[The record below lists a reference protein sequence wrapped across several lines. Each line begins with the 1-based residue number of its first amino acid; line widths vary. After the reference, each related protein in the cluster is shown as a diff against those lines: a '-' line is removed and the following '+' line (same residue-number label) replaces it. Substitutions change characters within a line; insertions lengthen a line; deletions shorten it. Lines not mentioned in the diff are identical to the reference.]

1 MKTKTTKTKTK
12 NTMTP
17 ITMMTKTTTTQTM
30 TTKYIVC
37 KCVRIPFRALK
48 QNQETGASTMWVQ
61 MAIIVFVQKCRNP
74 VVIYYLIYVCC
85 PPSAR
90 RLKISSPLRLKS
102 GTTCNFALQKKCLQP
117 TGLPACNLYH
127 LRRQFASPGP
137 QVIARQRKRVS
148 QEGLL
153 GAGLIESGTRYGG
166 SP

>member
-1 MKTKTTKTKTK
+1 MAYANGILCHLAFKLLLGIGKVIGSDPNFPGKGEECAGILSS
-12 NTMTP
+12 MLSIESLMCRDP
-17 ITMMTKTTTTQTM
+17 PVIRCMQT
-30 TTKYIVC
+30 
-37 KCVRIPFRALK
+37 
-48 QNQETGASTMWVQ
+48 
-61 MAIIVFVQKCRNP
+61 
-74 VVIYYLIYVCC
+74 IYHLIYVCC

-90 RLKISSPLRLKS
+90 RLEISSPLRLKS

-137 QVIARQRKRVS
+137 QVIAKQRKRVS

>member
-1 MKTKTTKTKTK
+1 MSRPPCD
-12 NTMTP
+12 TME
-17 ITMMTKTTTTQTM
+17 Q
-30 TTKYIVC
+30 
-37 KCVRIPFRALK
+37 
-48 QNQETGASTMWVQ
+48 
-61 MAIIVFVQKCRNP
+61 
-74 VVIYYLIYVCC
+74 IYHLIYVCC

-90 RLKISSPLRLKS
+90 RLEISSPLRLKS

-153 GAGLIESGTRYGG
+153 GARVNRVRDKVRGVTLMKHCRQIGPRPPRSRTTGRLKWPLPFIDPGFVAPTQ
-166 SP
+166 P

>member
-1 MKTKTTKTKTK
+1 MAYYAILPSSSCWALEKLLTV
-12 NTMTP
+12 
-17 ITMMTKTTTTQTM
+17 I
-30 TTKYIVC
+30 
-37 KCVRIPFRALK
+37 RIFRAK
-48 QNQETGASTMWVQ
+48 ERSVQELCHLVVNILSIKSLMYRDSPVIRCMQ
-61 MAIIVFVQKCRNP
+61 AI
-74 VVIYYLIYVCC
+74 YHLIYVCC

-90 RLKISSPLRLKS
+90 RLEISSPLRLKS

-137 QVIARQRKRVS
+137 QVIAKQRKRVS